1 MEFSYLNTEKDA
13 APEEIHRGRLN
24 VLIFC
29 NRIDVLSRCILR
41 TLFKKIKQNRHLPIG
56 NKVNGNV
63 GALVQS

>member
-1 MEFSYLNTEKDA
+1 MELLYLNTGNDA
-13 APEEIHRGRLN
+13 APEELHVGRLN

-29 NRIDVLSRCILR
+29 DRIDVLSRCILR

-56 NKVNGNV
+56 NKVDGNA

>member
-1 MEFSYLNTEKDA
+1 MEFSYLHTGNNA

-29 NRIDVLSRCILR
+29 DQIDVLSRCILR

-56 NKVNGNV
+56 NKVDGNV
-63 GALVQS
+63 GALVQL